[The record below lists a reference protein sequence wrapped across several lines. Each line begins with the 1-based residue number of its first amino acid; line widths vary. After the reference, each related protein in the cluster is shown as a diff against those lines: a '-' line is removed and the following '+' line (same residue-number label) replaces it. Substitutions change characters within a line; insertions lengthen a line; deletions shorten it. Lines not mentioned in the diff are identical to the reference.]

1 VFIDLSTAEGAL
13 KPQEKG
19 FSCDAPSGPPTG
31 EVELHMVIPRIS
43 LRRSFAAVASLVA
56 ALIVLG
62 AAPPEHSD
70 TTSLTG
76 QLLIAAPTIG
86 DPRFAR
92 TVILMVRHDK
102 EGALGIVINRP
113 VGERSIAALLEA
125 TGHDGADVAGI
136 VRVFAGG
143 PVQPELGFVVHSA
156 EYRRAETVDV
166 DGRVAMTAS
175 RQVLLD
181 IGHNQG
187 PEKSLFALGY
197 AGWGPGQL
205 EGELARH
212 NWFTTPEEP
221 KLVFDGDRGNLWE
234 DAMARRTREL

>member
-1 VFIDLSTAEGAL
+1 MSSPSITTLRSLPAATILAAML
-13 KPQEKG
+13 LAPAAA
-19 FSCDAPSGPPTG
+19 DAPD
-31 EVELHMVIPRIS
+31 I
-43 LRRSFAAVASLVA
+43 A
-56 ALIVLG
+56 
-62 AAPPEHSD
+62 
-70 TTSLTG
+70 SLTG
-76 QLLIAAPTIG
+76 QLLIASPNIG
-86 DPRFAR
+86 DPRFAH
-92 TVILMVRHDK
+92 TVILMVKHDK

-113 VGERSIAALLEA
+113 VGEKSIASLLEA
-125 TGHDGADVAGI
+125 PGEDVSDIEGTL
-136 VRVFAGG
+136 RVFAGG
-143 PVQPELGFVVHSA
+143 PVQPDLGFVVHSA
-156 EYRRAETVDV
+156 EYRRDDTIDV

-187 PEKSLFALGY
+187 PDKSLFALGY

-221 KLVFDGDRGNLWE
+221 KLVFDDDREKLWE

>member
-1 VFIDLSTAEGAL
+1 MSVLG
-13 KPQEKG
+13 
-19 FSCDAPSGPPTG
+19 
-31 EVELHMVIPRIS
+31 IS
-43 LRRSFAAVASLVA
+43 LRRTLTAAASLLA
-56 ALIVLG
+56 ALVVLG
-62 AAPPEHSD
+62 VAPPEHSD
-70 TTSLTG
+70 TTSLAG

-86 DPRFAR
+86 DPRFAH
-92 TVILMVRHDK
+92 TVILMVRHDN

-125 TGHDGADVAGI
+125 TGHNDPDVAGI
-136 VRVFAGG
+136 LRVFAGG
-143 PVQPELGFVVHSA
+143 PVQPELGFVVHST
-156 EYRRAETVDV
+156 EYRRAETLDV

-187 PEKSLFALGY
+187 PDKSLFALGY

-221 KLVFDGDRGNLWE
+221 KLVFDDDRGNLWE

>member
-1 VFIDLSTAEGAL
+1 MFV
-13 KPQEKG
+13 
-19 FSCDAPSGPPTG
+19 
-31 EVELHMVIPRIS
+31 PRIS
-43 LRRSFAAVASLVA
+43 LRRTFTAVASLLA
-56 ALIVLG
+56 ALLILG
-62 AAPPEHSD
+62 IAPPEHSD

-86 DPRFAR
+86 DPRFAH

-102 EGALGIVINRP
+102 EGALGVVINRP

-125 TGHDGADVAGI
+125 TGHDDADVAGI

-156 EYRRAETVDV
+156 EYRRAETVDI

-175 RQVLLD
+175 RQVLID

-221 KLVFDGDRGNLWE
+221 KLVFDDGRDNLWE

>member
-1 VFIDLSTAEGAL
+1 MFA
-13 KPQEKG
+13 
-19 FSCDAPSGPPTG
+19 
-31 EVELHMVIPRIS
+31 RIS
-43 LRRSFAAVASLVA
+43 LRQSLVAIVSLVA
-56 ALIVLG
+56 ALTVLG
-62 AAPPEHSD
+62 VAPPEHSD
-70 TTSLTG
+70 TTSLAG

-86 DPRFAR
+86 DPRFAH
-92 TVILMVRHDK
+92 TVILMVRHDQ
-102 EGALGIVINRP
+102 EGAFGIVINRP

-125 TGHDGADVAGI
+125 TGHDDADVAGI

-181 IGHNQG
+181 IGHSQG
-187 PEKSLFALGY
+187 PEKSIFALGY

-212 NWFTTPEEP
+212 SWFTTPEEP
-221 KLVFDGDRGNLWE
+221 KLVFDDDRDNLWE

>member
-1 VFIDLSTAEGAL
+1 MHAA
-13 KPQEKG
+13 
-19 FSCDAPSGPPTG
+19 
-31 EVELHMVIPRIS
+31 RIS
-43 LRRSFAAVASLVA
+43 LRRTFAAAASLLA
-56 ALIVLG
+56 ALVVLG
-62 AAPPEHSD
+62 AAPPEHTD
-70 TTSLTG
+70 TDSLTG

-86 DPRFAR
+86 DPRFAH
-92 TVILMVRHDK
+92 TVILMVRHDR
-102 EGALGIVINRP
+102 EGAFGIVLNRP
-113 VGERSIAALLEA
+113 VGERPIAALLEA
-125 TGHDGADVAGI
+125 TGENDADVTGV

-143 PVQPELGFVVHSA
+143 PVQPELGFVVHTA

-181 IGHNQG
+181 MGHNQG

-205 EGELARH
+205 EGELAR
-212 NWFTTPEEP
+212 NDWFTTPEQL
-221 KLVFDGDRGNLWE
+221 KLVFDDEREKLWE

>member
-1 VFIDLSTAEGAL
+1 MFT
-13 KPQEKG
+13 
-19 FSCDAPSGPPTG
+19 
-31 EVELHMVIPRIS
+31 PRIS
-43 LRRSFAAVASLVA
+43 LRRSLAAIASLVT

-62 AAPPEHSD
+62 VAPPEHSD
-70 TTSLTG
+70 TTSLAG

-86 DPRFAR
+86 DPRFAH

-102 EGALGIVINRP
+102 EGAFGIVINRP

-125 TGHDGADVAGI
+125 TGHDDADVAGI

-143 PVQPELGFVVHSA
+143 PVQPELGFVLHSA

-181 IGHNQG
+181 IGHSQG

-205 EGELARH
+205 EDELAHR

-221 KLVFDGDRGNLWE
+221 KLVFDDDREKLWE

>member
-1 VFIDLSTAEGAL
+1 MLT
-13 KPQEKG
+13 
-19 FSCDAPSGPPTG
+19 
-31 EVELHMVIPRIS
+31 PRIS
-43 LRRSFAAVASLVA
+43 LRQSLAAIASLVT

-62 AAPPEHSD
+62 VAPPEHSD
-70 TTSLTG
+70 TTSLAG

-86 DPRFAR
+86 DPRFAH

-113 VGERSIAALLEA
+113 VGERSIAALLES
-125 TGHDGADVAGI
+125 TGHDDADVTGI
-136 VRVFAGG
+136 LRVFAGG

-181 IGHNQG
+181 IGHSQG

-205 EGELARH
+205 EGELARN

-221 KLVFDGDRGNLWE
+221 KLVFDDDRDNLWE